1 MTWLTVPRSA
11 LRLLSGTP
19 RERRSSAHAVRTFCA
34 DCGTPIAFRSDLQP
48 DTLDV
53 TVASLDTPELVAPRQ
68 HIWMRSALPWMR
80 LDDDLPRYREREPVS
95 Q

>member
-1 MTWLTVPRSA
+1 MSA
-11 LRLLSGTP
+11 P
-19 RERRSSAHAVRTFCA
+19 QRRKLIGGSHRGAIAGRHDSLIGC
-34 DCGTPIAFRSDLQP
+34 PILQP

-95 Q
+95 P

>member
-1 MTWLTVPRSA
+1 MCIRDS
-11 LRLLSGTP
+11 
-19 RERRSSAHAVRTFCA
+19 FCA

-68 HIWMRSALPWMR
+68 HIWMRSALWWMR
-80 LDDDLPRYREREPVS
+80 IDDDLPRYREREPVS